1 MHYHSKREE
10 CDHKEEIL
18 VRNKI
23 KTQQGKLQ
31 ILSLHVRFVGCSTF
45 LSLKLVPLPIC
56 SFLADIP
63 GSRISNILGSPTLP
77 GFTFTASL
85 NKLLRV
91 SVQEDLPHT
100 AWPQQLSLIMEE
112 NSTAPLFQTGYS
124 CVLYDSKARTMW
136 LKRPIC
142 PFGMGLGLLLELY
155 LSRLSF
161 VEDF

>member
-1 MHYHSKREE
+1 MYYHSKREE
-10 CDHKEEIL
+10 CEHEEEIL
-18 VRNKI
+18 VRNRI

-31 ILSLHVRFVGCSTF
+31 ILSLRVRFVGCNTF

-63 GSRISNILGSPTLP
+63 SSRISNILGSPTLSRLHLHSI
-77 GFTFTASL
+77 TKWSL
-85 NKLLRV
+85 N
-91 SVQEDLPHT
+91 LPHT

-112 NSTAPLFQTGYS
+112 NSTAPLSQTGYS

-136 LKRPIC
+136 LKRPIH
-142 PFGMGLGLLLELY
+142 PLGMGLGLLLELH